1 MPNWCY
7 NRISI
12 YADSDQVS
20 QLKEINDIFE
30 NHKDPFN
37 QIFPI
42 PDFKNIPNDKGE
54 LPKLEQMKNPDG
66 SVLWE
71 TYNFPD
77 GKNDDRWYHWCITN
91 WGTKWDLSELS
102 IDYDDSEELELE
114 FSTAW
119 SPPEGV
125 IAELK
130 NRYPELSFTCFYD
143 EPGMEAAG
151 YYQMYHLVLTLLVE
165 TSIIKSNLVEIPMR
179 QLTVTQNQLEY
190 LQELVMFA
198 YEMEVPEQKGW
209 DIQTYDNLVDEVM
222 K

>member
-77 GKNDDRWYHWCITN
+77 GKNDDRWYHWCIDN
-91 WGTKWDLSELS
+91 WGTKWDVSDLS
-102 IDYDDSEELELE
+102 IDYEDDEQLELT
-114 FSTAW
+114 FNTAW
-119 SPPEGV
+119 SPPEGIV
-125 IAELK
+125 DKLK
-130 NRYPELSFTCFYD
+130 KKYPDLTFTCFYD
-143 EPGMEAAG
+143 EPGMEVAG
-151 YYQMYHLVLTLLVE
+151 YY
-165 TSIIKSNLVEIPMR
+165 
-179 QLTVTQNQLEY
+179 
-190 LQELVMFA
+190 
-198 YEMEVPEQKGW
+198 
-209 DIQTYDNLVDEVM
+209 
-222 K
+222 